1 MKHQALVRV
10 FSIVL
15 TIMCVIMLAGGVSG
29 FGKAT
34 TERDERIADAQRY
47 EERIET
53 YRQTDEKLSGSISYE
68 DAYKVLEEL
77 LDEHNGEASQHRT
90 DLAEYSAKKG
100 GYEMAVVMINDA
112 KLELVDAKDQVESG
126 KRQLAESEAQLKAL
140 TELYE
145 NNKDLVAEG
154 ISTAGD
160 GKAACGGEAARLQS
174 VVDKLNALIA
184 KEPQVPEKPTE
195 PAEVEEPTPVD
206 PPADESDSEQ
216 TEAYNRYLEQK
227 AAYEQYLADK
237 DEYDK
242 ELEEY
247 NTKLETYKT
256 EHDDWEKQCADVREE
271 AKFSQSA
278 QILRTQVGELEALGS
293 SISAAL
299 PPEIAGSGIG
309 AGVSAGILAQIDR
322 LDGLN
327 ERDMSNEEF
336 LSAAGTLISALNQI
350 SGGYDAAG
358 GALSS
363 IDSQIATATAQI
375 EQGKAQLDYA
385 EKMVKK
391 GEFELQRQLELLWYN
406 MGELDKD
413 GERLK
418 EEKGELDSEA
428 AKLSK
433 QLLDA
438 DEIKELENKRTSMK
452 ILLTKP
458 TSVKAAV
465 DAGGNIAESAETYL
479 AAYRSETQRLFTG
492 RVVMCALAVLGA
504 LAGFAG
510 VPAAFEKTKKR
521 FWLIVPIVLCLVC
534 ACAADGISMYLGLG
548 QMYTVIAAAIFAAVL
563 LAAALPKAKT

>member
-15 TIMCVIMLAGGVSG
+15 TIMCVIMLGGGASG
-29 FGKAT
+29 FGKAAK
-34 TERDERIADAQRY
+34 ERDERIADAQRY
-47 EERIET
+47 EERVET
-53 YRQTDEKLSGSISYE
+53 YRQTDEKLAGSISYE

-77 LDEHNGEASQHRT
+77 LDEHNDEASQHRT

-100 GYEMAVVMINDA
+100 GYEMAAAMINDA
-112 KLELVDAKDQVESG
+112 KLELADAKDQVENG
-126 KRQLAESEAQLKAL
+126 KQQLAEKEAQMKVL

-145 NNKDLVAEG
+145 NNKDLVADG

-160 GKAACGGEAARLQS
+160 GKAECGKEAARLQA
-174 VVDKLNALIA
+174 VVNELNALIA
-184 KEPQVPEKPTE
+184 KEPKAPEKPKE
-195 PAEVEEPTPVD
+195 PPKVDEPTPVEK
-206 PPADESDSEQ
+206 PADESDSEAM
-216 TEAYNRYLEQK
+216 EEYNRYLEQK
-227 AAYEQYLADK
+227 DA
-237 DEYDK
+237 YDK
-242 ELEEY
+242 YCADMEEY
-247 NTKLETYKT
+247 NKKLEKYNADLEKYNT
-256 EHDDWEKQCADVREE
+256 EHDDWEKQCTAVKAE

-278 QILRTQVGELEALGS
+278 SILREQVGALETLGKE
-293 SISAAL
+293 ISAAL

-358 GALSS
+358 GVLSS
-363 IDSQIATATAQI
+363 IDSQIATATTELEKA
-375 EQGKAQLDYA
+375 KAQLAYA
-385 EKMVKK
+385 EQMVKK
-391 GEFELQRQLELLWYN
+391 GESELHVQLALLWYN

-413 GERLK
+413 GERLE
-418 EEKGELDSEA
+418 EEKGKLDKDA

-433 QLLDA
+433 QLLDT
-438 DEIKELENKRTSMK
+438 DEIKELENKRTSMR

-465 DAGGNIAESAETYL
+465 EAGGDIAESAETYL
-479 AAYRSETQRLFTG
+479 TAYRGETQRLYTG
-492 RVVMCALAVLGA
+492 RMIMCALAVFGA

-521 FWLIVPIVLCLVC
+521 FWLIAPIVLCLVC

-548 QMYTVIAAAIFAAVL
+548 QMYTVIAAAIFAAVQ

>member
-15 TIMCVIMLAGGVSG
+15 AIMCVIMLGGGLAG
-29 FGKAT
+29 FGKAAK
-34 TERDERIADAQRY
+34 ERDERTADAQRY

-53 YRQTDEKLSGSISYE
+53 YRQTDEKLAGSISYD

-100 GYEMAVVMINDA
+100 GYEMAAAMINDA
-112 KLELVDAKDQVESG
+112 KLELADAKAQVASG
-126 KRQLAESEAQLKAL
+126 KQQLAEKEAQLKIL

-145 NNKDLVAEG
+145 NNKDLVADG

-160 GKAACGGEAARLQS
+160 GKAACGAEAARLQA
-174 VVDKLNALIA
+174 VVDRLNALIA
-184 KEPQVPEKPTE
+184 AEPKAPEA
-195 PAEVEEPTPVD
+195 PAEPTPVEK
-206 PPADESDSEQ
+206 PADESDSEKM
-216 TEAYNRYLEQK
+216 EEYNRYLEQK
-227 AAYEQYLADK
+227 A
-237 DEYDK
+237 EYDK
-242 ELEEY
+242 KLEEYNAKLEEY
-247 NTKLETYKT
+247 NTA
-256 EHDDWEKQCADVREE
+256 HDEWEKQCTEVKAE
-271 AKFSQSA
+271 ANFSQSA
-278 QILRTQVGELEALGS
+278 NILRTQVGALEALGNE
-293 SISAAL
+293 ISAAL

-309 AGVSAGILAQIDR
+309 AGVSAGILEQIDR
-322 LDGLN
+322 LD
-327 ERDMSNEEF
+327 EMDESAMSNAEF
-336 LSAAGTLISALNQI
+336 LSNAGTLIAALNQI
-350 SGGYDAAG
+350 SGGYSAAG

-363 IDSQIATATAQI
+363 LDSKITEATSAI
-375 EQGKAQLDYA
+375 EQAKAQLDYA

-391 GEFELQRQLELLWYN
+391 GEGELQRQLELLWYN

-413 GERLK
+413 GERLE
-418 EEKGELDSEA
+418 EEKGKLDNDA

-438 DEIKELENKRTSMK
+438 DEIKELENKRTSMR

-465 DAGGNIAESAETYL
+465 DAGGYIAESAETYL
-479 AAYRSETQRLFTG
+479 SAYRSETQRLFTE
-492 RVVMCALAVLGA
+492 RAAMCALAVLGA

-510 VPAAFEKTKKR
+510 IPAAFEKTKKR
-521 FWLIVPIVLCLVC
+521 FWLIAPIVLCLVC

-548 QMYTVIAAAIFAAVL
+548 QMYTVIAAAIFAAVQ

>member
-1 MKHQALVRV
+1 MKHPTLVRV

-68 DAYKVLEEL
+68 DAYNVLEEL
-77 LDEHNGEASQHRT
+77 LDEHNDEASQHRT

-112 KLELVDAKDQVESG
+112 KLELIDAKDQVESG
-126 KRQLAESEAQLKAL
+126 KKQLAENEAQLKLL

-154 ISTAGD
+154 ISTAAN
-160 GKAACGGEAARLQS
+160 GKAECGTEAARLQG

-195 PAEVEEPTPVD
+195 PTEVEEPTPVEK
-206 PPADESDSEQ
+206 PEDESDSEQ
-216 TEAYNRYLEQK
+216 MEAYNRYLEQK
-227 AAYEQYLADK
+227 KAYEQYPARKEQYDK
-237 DEYDK
+237 DLEY
-242 ELEEY
+242 Y
-247 NTKLETYKT
+247 NTKVA
-256 EHDDWEKQCADVREE
+256 EHDDWEKQCAEVRTE
-271 AKFSQSA
+271 AEFSKSA
-278 QILRTQVGELEALGS
+278 QILRTQVGALEALGS

-309 AGVSAGILAQIDR
+309 TGVSEGVLAQIDR

-327 ERDMSNEEF
+327 ESDMSNEEF
-336 LSAAGTLISALNQI
+336 LSTAGTLISALNQI
-350 SGGYDAAG
+350 SGGYGTAG

-363 IDSQIATATAQI
+363 IDSQIATASAAI
-375 EQGKAQLDYA
+375 EKAKAQLAYA
-385 EKMVKK
+385 EEMVKK
-391 GEFELQRQLELLWYN
+391 GEAELQTQLANLWYN

-465 DAGGNIAESAETYL
+465 DAGGDIAESAETYL
-479 AAYRSETQRLFTG
+479 AAYRSETRRLFTG
-492 RVVMCALAVLGA
+492 RMIMCALAVLGA

-521 FWLIVPIVLCLVC
+521 FWLIAPIVLCLVC